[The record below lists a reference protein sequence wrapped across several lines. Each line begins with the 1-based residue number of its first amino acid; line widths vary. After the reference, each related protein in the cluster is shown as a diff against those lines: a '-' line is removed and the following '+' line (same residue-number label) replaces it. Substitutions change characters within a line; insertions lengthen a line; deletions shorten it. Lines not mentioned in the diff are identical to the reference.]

1 MPSWCA
7 TIYSCTALDVECKFG
22 QNSKI
27 SHYLIIC
34 QFEASWWRGPGF
46 HVSLV
51 IVDKSFISQNAGAK
65 FQEPLENYQPN
76 CGRQGWFQKCEIPE
90 SPDFAQFLTT
100 TVTWQVL
107 KSLLKLCDLLFSEQ
121 NIILVMICLVDS
133 KSNQFCVSWS
143 RSLLLGGY
151 WGLGVDDCSCWSW
164 WVSPLV
170 SPLVSPF
177 PLSLSPMANTHHSL
191 PWSRTIGAVNT
202 ITLHPTQLSHC
213 ERIIIDHTP

>member
-1 MPSWCA
+1 MKHVRPWPSLWSRPA
-7 TIYSCTALDVECKFG
+7 TKEVKHTTYKTLQNAVLVCNHLFLHKALDVECKFG

-34 QFEASWWRGPGF
+34 QFEASWWPRGPGF

-100 TVTWQVL
+100 AVTWSWEVL
-107 KSLLKLCDLLFSEQ
+107 KYLLKFCDLLFFRTKTHFSDD
-121 NIILVMICLVDS
+121 LC
-133 KSNQFCVSWS
+133 
-143 RSLLLGGY
+143 GG
-151 WGLGVDDCSCWSW
+151 
-164 WVSPLV
+164 
-170 SPLVSPF
+170 
-177 PLSLSPMANTHHSL
+177 
-191 PWSRTIGAVNT
+191 
-202 ITLHPTQLSHC
+202 
-213 ERIIIDHTP
+213 